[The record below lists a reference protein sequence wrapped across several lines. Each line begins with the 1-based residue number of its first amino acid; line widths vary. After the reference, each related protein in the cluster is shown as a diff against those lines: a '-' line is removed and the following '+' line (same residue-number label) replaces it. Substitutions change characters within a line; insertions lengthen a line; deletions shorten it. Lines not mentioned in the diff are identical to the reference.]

1 MQRHADGRKL
11 WTPNHFP
18 SIEWSAHDAIS
29 IDTDR
34 PMNVAGP
41 LVAFTAVIMT
51 ALVLVSESHLA
62 PELRQASWATSYSFP

>member
-1 MQRHADGRKL
+1 
-11 WTPNHFP
+11 
-18 SIEWSAHDAIS
+18 
-29 IDTDR
+29 
-34 PMNVAGP
+34 MNVAGP